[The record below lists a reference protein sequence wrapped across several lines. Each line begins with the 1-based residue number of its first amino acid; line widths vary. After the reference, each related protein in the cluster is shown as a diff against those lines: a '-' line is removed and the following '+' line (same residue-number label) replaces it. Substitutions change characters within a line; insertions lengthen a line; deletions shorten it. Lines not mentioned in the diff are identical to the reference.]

1 MKQSNYKVILIF
13 IGIVITMTVVLQVYW
28 NLKKYD
34 ENKKQLLVEIQ
45 KTFDSSIEKYF
56 VNDVKK
62 DVVVFSTTQPTIK
75 STDFKK
81 PFNHLDI
88 LPNIQNSSSQNA
100 DLKKIIDSLK
110 TTIPNKTNSLQTII
124 LKNTKPSIK
133 EINFGEINQL
143 VKKIVVSL
151 SKDSVK
157 LEKLHFIIKE
167 ELKRK
172 KIDIP
177 FTITEFNN
185 IKKIKRYY
193 PKSNHERLIYKYTS
207 NSNYLPENSKI
218 EIHYYYPFLLILKK
232 GLFEIILSFILS
244 ISVIFC
250 LFYLLKTIN
259 KQKKNDEIKND
270 LISNITHEF
279 KTPITTISAAIE
291 GIKHFNS
298 INDVE
303 KTNRYLDI
311 STYQLEK
318 LENMVEKL
326 LETATLHTDEV
337 VLNFE
342 QINLTKL
349 IATII
354 ETKLLSVIDKKI
366 SFKTQEEDILSKVD
380 PFHFENCI
388 INLIDNA
395 IKYGGNKIEIS
406 ITSNNNSVEIIVKD
420 NGATISKEHKEKI
433 FEKFYRI
440 PRGNIHDIK
449 GFGIGLYYCKQIIK
463 KHNGIIKLDTNNKTS
478 FILNFPKNE

>member
-1 MKQSNYKVILIF
+1 MKRNNYKIILIF
-13 IGIVITMTVVLQVYW
+13 IGIVITLTIALQVYW
-28 NLKKYD
+28 NIKKYQA
-34 ENKKQLLVEIQ
+34 NKEYLIAEAQ
-45 KTFDSSIEKYF
+45 KTFDESIEKYF
-56 VNDVKK
+56 ANDLKNSVYI
-62 DVVVFSTTQPTIK
+62 F
-75 STDFKK
+75 
-81 PFNHLDI
+81 
-88 LPNIQNSSSQNA
+88 SSSPATLKSKDHKKNFINSEILENIPNTSFKNN
-100 DLKKIIDSLK
+100 DLKKIFDSLK
-110 TTIPNKTNSLQTII
+110 TSMPDKINLTKTII
-124 LKNTKPSIK
+124 IKKTKPS
-133 EINFGEINQL
+133 EDEVNLDQINIL
-143 VKKIVVSL
+143 AKKIAISL
-151 SKDSVK
+151 TKDSIRLLK
-157 LEKLHFIIKE
+157 LNSIIKE

-172 KIDIP
+172 KINIP
-177 FTITEFNN
+177 FAITEFN
-185 IKKIKRYY
+185 KKNGSKRCY
-193 PKSNHERLIYKYTS
+193 PKFNREELNYNYIS
-207 NSNYLPENSKI
+207 NSNYLPKNTKI
-218 EIHYYYPFLLILKK
+218 EIAFYYPFFLILKK
-232 GLFEIILSFILS
+232 GFFEIILSFILS

-279 KTPITTISAAIE
+279 KTPIATISAAIE

-311 STYQLEK
+311 STNQLEK

-354 ETKLLSVIDKKI
+354 ETKLISVIDKEI

-420 NGATISKEHKEKI
+420 NGATIPKEHREKI
-433 FEKFYRI
+433 FDKFYRI
-440 PRGNIHDIK
+440 PRGNVHDIK

-463 KHNGIIKLDTNNKTS
+463 KHNGNIILKTKEDTS
-478 FILNFPKNE
+478 FILNLPKNE